1 LMDERMSYLF
11 VYGSLLND
19 DNEFAVYL
27 KQNCTFYNKGKF
39 EGKLYE
45 IGLYPGAIAD
55 TGCGLY
61 VYGSIF
67 FVDDPKVTFAV
78 LDEYEGFGT
87 DEPYPNEF
95 IRQLVEIE
103 MVNSTKMSC
112 WVYLYN
118 LPVKGLPEIT
128 LGNYLLYKKSPD
140 LLQPGD

>member
-1 LMDERMSYLF
+1 VLVFNIFDLMDERPDYLF

-39 EGKLYE
+39 EGKLYN
-45 IGLYPGAIAD
+45 IGLYPGAIAY
-55 TGCGLY
+55 TGYGQY

-67 FVDDPKVTFAV
+67 LVDNPKITFAV
-78 LDEYEGFGT
+78 LDEYEGFGA

-95 IRQLVEIE
+95 IRQLIKIEIE
-103 MVNSTKMSC
+103 NGKKIDC

-118 LPVKGLPEIT
+118 LPVEEFPLIAS
-128 LGNYLLYKKSPD
+128 GNYLK
-140 LLQPGD
+140 